1 MDQPELDWRASD
13 SALLADHLR
22 RRSNGALGTRA
33 RSGDRAHWAGTVVL
47 GGTHSAS
54 TGRGVR
60 FHRACNLTCWERA
73 KIGFWTL
80 CVLSIGFLAV
90 AGGLFLQD
98 IMAEQQQATTDGA
111 SMQQIQTLLQQMVAE
126 QIDQRTRINEL
137 GAAVQASG
145 QAVQGTQQV
154 TETVVTEVVQQVQQT
169 FQQSQQSQ
177 QDQMQQMH
185 QQHQDQFQQIS
196 QAMQQEQQ
204 SQHGQIQQ
212 LAHALTG
219 IQTQLQQQAAAIQ
232 SSLQSANATGNSSNA
247 TVGESTT
254 GQAGQTA
261 PHGSPPHPPSG
272 GAANGPTGGACGA
285 TPGGVPSPVPPM
297 PGGGSQPFNF
307 GVPTATQQAPTVG
320 AGSGPQM
327 FNIGGGQGASPQAA
341 GSPTGGMSAAVAY
354 AIQQGAIDNRS
365 LGKPQTFDPNSSK
378 VSFQDWSDHIVTTC
392 DGAMPGIYEILEW
405 IMNTQPRVSLDSMS
419 LKTRFP
425 HVDPLLLD
433 YAESNVFAILST
445 YTSGEAKSLVRQAKR
460 PHGMEAWRLLQI
472 RFNPNTIGRQ
482 RAHLIKITNPAEG
495 VSIDKLGAEIVA
507 WENRICDFESR
518 PVADRVSD
526 SVKMAAIVQMCPN
539 KLREHL
545 QLNAGRYTN
554 YLEIREEVFS
564 YLDHVQ
570 PSAATSMDVGSLQVL
585 GCWNCGSLQH
595 YAKNCPLPQKDG
607 GKKGKGKGGKM
618 DGKGKSGKDGGKKGK
633 GKWFSK
639 DAKGKQKGKSGKDGG
654 GNKGQQTK
662 SLNAMSTDP
671 RLGQIQSAYAKA
683 AIEAY
688 NRERGVSSSP
698 PVPQPPQPMGA
709 TPSTT
714 SQTPAAPAQPIGG
727 LVLKS
732 LFALS
737 QQTLGA
743 IRRVASSSRDFVR
756 NGELSWRLRQ
766 MLTGSYLVDATVD
779 SGAAASVCPAETF
792 SEYNHEQTDGTQ
804 HFVAANGDLVPEL
817 YRVKPVIATAEGL
830 VRQTQF
836 SVAGVSKVLVSAA
849 QICNRGHRIVLD
861 SHDGDSYIE
870 DKSSG
875 ERMRLRQKD
884 GVYVQTFAVV
894 RPDNLGFSGLAP
906 RVDLARL

>member
-1 MDQPELDWRASD
+1 M
-13 SALLADHLR
+13 
-22 RRSNGALGTRA
+22 
-33 RSGDRAHWAGTVVL
+33 
-47 GGTHSAS
+47 
-54 TGRGVR
+54 
-60 FHRACNLTCWERA
+60 
-73 KIGFWTL
+73 
-80 CVLSIGFLAV
+80 LSIGFLAV

-98 IMAEQQQATTDGA
+98 IMAEQQQAATDGA

-126 QIDQRTRINEL
+126 QIDQRNRINEL

-204 SQHGQIQQ
+204 NQHGQIQQ
-212 LAHALTG
+212 LAQALSG

-232 SSLQSANATGNSSNA
+232 TSIQSANVTGNSSNA
-247 TVGESTT
+247 TVGEANVGQT
-254 GQAGQTA
+254 GSTA

-272 GAANGPTGGACGA
+272 GARGACSS
-285 TPGGVPSPVPPM
+285 TSGGVPSAVPPM

-307 GVPTATQQAPTVG
+307 GIPTATSPAPAVG
-320 AGSGPQM
+320 GGSGPQM
-327 FNIGGGQGASPQAA
+327 FNIGGVQGATQQTG

-392 DGAMPGIYEILEW
+392 DGAMPGIYEVLEW
-405 IMNTQPRVSLDSMS
+405 VMNTQPRISLDSLS

-433 YAESNVFAILST
+433 YAESNVYAILST

-518 PVADRVSD
+518 PGADRVSD

-539 KLREHL
+539 KLQEHL

-554 YLEIREEVFS
+554 YLEIREEIFS

-595 YAKNCPLPQKDG
+595 YAKNCPHPHKDG

-633 GKWFSK
+633 GKWFGK
-639 DAKGKQKGKSGKDGG
+639 DSKGKQKGKSGKDGG
-654 GNKGQQTK
+654 GKKGQPMK
-662 SLNAMSTDP
+662 SLNAMSADP

-688 NRERGVSSSP
+688 NRERGVSSP
-698 PVPQPPQPMGA
+698 PPAPQPPQFVGA
-709 TPSTT
+709 TSSTA
-714 SQTPAAPAQPIGG
+714 SPTPAAPAQPIGG

-737 QQTLGA
+737 QQTIGA
-743 IRRVASSSRDFVR
+743 IRRIASSSREFVQS
-756 NGELSWRLRQ
+756 GEFSWRMRQ
-766 MLTGSYLVDATVD
+766 ILTGSYLVDATVD
-779 SGAAASVCPAETF
+779 SGAAASVCPADTF
-792 SEYNHEQTDGTQ
+792 SEYEQEQTDGTQ
-804 HFVAANGDLVPEL
+804 HFVAANGELVPEL
-817 YRVKPVIATAEGL
+817 YRVKPVIATSEGL
-830 VRQTQF
+830 IRQTQF
-836 SVAGVSKVLVSAA
+836 SVAGVSKILVSAA

-875 ERMRLRQKD
+875 ERMKLQQKD

-906 RVDLARL
+906 RVTPARL

>member
-1 MDQPELDWRASD
+1 MDTPGASD
-13 SALLADHLR
+13 SAILADYLH
-22 RRSNGALGTRA
+22 RRSNGTLGTRA
-33 RSGDRAHWAGTVVL
+33 RSWDRAYWAGTVVL
-47 GGTHSAS
+47 GGTQSAS
-54 TGRGVR
+54 TGRGLQS
-60 FHRACNLTCWERA
+60 HRVCNWACWKRL
-73 KIGFWTL
+73 KFGFWTL
-80 CVLSIGFLAV
+80 FVLSVGFLAV

-98 IMAEQQQATTDGA
+98 IMAEQQQAATDGVG
-111 SMQQIQTLLQQMVAE
+111 MQQIQTLLQQMIAE
-126 QIDQRTRINEL
+126 QVDQRNRINEL

-185 QQHQDQFQQIS
+185 QQHQDQFQQMS

-204 SQHGQIQQ
+204 TQHGQIQQ
-212 LAHALTG
+212 LAQALSG
-219 IQTQLQQQAAAIQ
+219 IQTQLQQQAATIQ
-232 SSLQSANATGNSSNA
+232 SSLQAANVTGNSSNA
-247 TVGESTT
+247 TVGDPNV
-254 GQAGQTA
+254 GQTSSTA
-261 PHGSPPHPPSG
+261 QPGSPPQPPSG
-272 GAANGPTGGACGA
+272 GAANGQTGNACGTQLGG
-285 TPGGVPSPVPPM
+285 TPSVVPSM
-297 PGGGSQPFNF
+297 SGGGPQPFNF
-307 GVPTATQQAPTVG
+307 GIPAATPQAPTVG
-320 AGSGPQM
+320 GGSGPQM
-327 FNIGGGQGASPQAA
+327 FNIGGNQGTPQQAG

-392 DGAMPGIYEILEW
+392 DGAMPGIYEVLEW
-405 IMNTQPRVSLDSMS
+405 VMNTQPRVTLDSTS

-433 YAESNVFAILST
+433 YAESNVYAILST

-518 PVADRVSD
+518 PGADRVSD

-595 YAKNCPLPQKDG
+595 YAKNCPHPHKDG
-607 GKKGKGKGGKM
+607 GKQGKGKGGKM
-618 DGKGKSGKDGGKKGK
+618 DGKGKFGKDGGKKGK
-633 GKWFSK
+633 GKGFGK
-639 DAKGKQKGKSGKDGG
+639 DFKGKQKGKFGKDGG
-654 GNKGQQTK
+654 GKKGHQTRN
-662 SLNAMSTDP
+662 LNAMDKDP

-688 NRERGVSSSP
+688 NRERGASSSP
-698 PVPQPPQPMGA
+698 SAPQPPQPVG
-709 TPSTT
+709 TTT
-714 SQTPAAPAQPIGG
+714 SSTSATPAAPAQPIGG

-732 LFALS
+732 LFAFS
-737 QQTLGA
+737 KQTIGA
-743 IRRVASSSRDFVR
+743 IRRVASSSRDFVC
-756 NGELSWRLRQ
+756 NGEFSWRLRQ

-792 SEYNHEQTDGTQ
+792 SEYDQEQADEQQ
-804 HFVAANGDLVPEL
+804 HFVAANGELVPEL
-817 YRVKPVIATAEGL
+817 YRVRPVVATSEGF

-836 SVAGVSKVLVSAA
+836 SVAKVSKVLVSAA
-849 QICNRGHRIVLD
+849 QICNRGHRVVLD
-861 SHDGDSYIE
+861 SIDGESYIE
-870 DKSSG
+870 DKLSG
-875 ERMRLRQKD
+875 ERMKLRQKD

-894 RPDNLGFSGLAP
+894 RPGNLGFSGLAP
-906 RVDLARL
+906 EVTPTQL